1 VANNVNRYE
10 GQLAPWEMSEGLNDP
25 ILPGIRLR
33 NAAILLV
40 DYETGMLERKRLWLA
55 RIAFPLGGGKA

>member
-1 VANNVNRYE
+1 
-10 GQLAPWEMSEGLNDP
+10 MSEGLNDP